1 MLLDGRQAP
10 PSQNLPDLGGIG
22 VIRPTQLLDGDAD
35 VLGGQGAS
43 GYGGILH
50 GILQIK

>member
-10 PSQNLPDLGGIG
+10 PSRNLPDLGGIG
-22 VIRPTQLLDGDAD
+22 VIRPTRLRDGDTD

-43 GYGGILH
+43 GYGGILQD
-50 GILQIK
+50 ILQIE